1 MLPEL
6 TPALM
11 AFIAQHRK
19 RSVDDLLLR
28 TRPMPGVPM
37 AFVAQQ
43 VQARRDLRTKLPG
56 WAANDQLLFPPRMAQ
71 EQASSE
77 ATALY
82 KAAMIRDYSL
92 RVRRRSRR
100 FADITCGLG
109 VDAIALAEQFSEGV
123 LCERDADLAALCAF
137 NVAALGHAARL
148 QVRAGDGIEWLHAQP
163 DDGLDLIYLDPAR
176 RDSVARRVSAL
187 ADCAPDVLQLLPLLL
202 RKASMVL
209 LKAAPMLDIDLAC
222 RQLAAAVSDGASSA
236 AVIMP
241 RVAEVHVV
249 ASAGDCKELLF
260 VIERRQATEAQP
272 SAEPVI
278 VAVEL
283 QADAPPHRFAFTR
296 SEERAAEATIGMP
309 QAYLYEPH
317 AALTKAGAFRLV
329 GQRHDL
335 RKLHANTHLYTSES
349 LRSDFPGRVFAI
361 EARGPNTARAARA
374 LFADGRAAVLARN
387 AGASADVLRT
397 RLGLRDGGEAC
408 AIACMTAD
416 GQIALMRARRIAGQM
431 QPGYN

>member
-6 TPALM
+6 TPALI
-11 AFIAQHRK
+11 AFIAQHRE
-19 RSVDDLLLR
+19 RTADELLLR
-28 TRPMPGVPM
+28 TQPMPGVPM

-43 VQARRDLRTKLPG
+43 VQARRELRSKLPS
-56 WAANDQLLFPPRMAQ
+56 WVANEQLLFPARVSQ

-82 KAAMIRDYSL
+82 KAATIGDYLL
-92 RVRRRSRR
+92 RARIPARR
-100 FADITCGLG
+100 FADITCGFG
-109 VDAIALAEQFSEGV
+109 VDAVALAQQFSAGV
-123 LCERDADLAALCAF
+123 LCERDADLAAVCAF
-137 NVAALGHAARL
+137 NIAALGHAGRL
-148 QVRAGDGIEWLHAQP
+148 QVRAEDGVTWLSTQP
-163 DDGLDLIYLDPAR
+163 DDSFDLIYLDPAR
-176 RDSVARRVSAL
+176 RDNAARRVSAL
-187 ADCAPDVLQLLPLLL
+187 ADCVPDVLQLLPLLL
-202 RKASMVL
+202 RKASVVL

-222 RQLAAAVSDGASSA
+222 RQLAAAVPDGTSNA
-236 AVIMP
+236 AGIKP

-260 VIERRQATEAQP
+260 IIERCHA
-272 SAEPVI
+272 AEPLPNAELTI

-296 SEERAAEATIGMP
+296 SEERAAEAALGMP
-309 QAYLYEPH
+309 EAYLYEPH

-329 GQRHDL
+329 GQRYDL
-335 RKLHANTHLYTSES
+335 RKLHANTHLYTSEV
-349 LRSDFPGRVFAI
+349 LRSDFPGRIFAI

-374 LFADGRAAVLARN
+374 LFADGRAMVMARN

-397 RLGLRDGGEAC
+397 RLGLRDGGDAF

-416 GQIALMRARRIAGQM
+416 GQIALMRARRIAG
-431 QPGYN
+431 PTLR